1 MERRYFTVR
10 EIGQYLG
17 RSEQAIRDLA
27 CRRKLPYRKFCGRL
41 MFDKGEID
49 RVIDVSEGVRLEEV
63 SDSKSVRT

>member
-1 MERRYFTVR
+1 
-10 EIGQYLG
+10 
-17 RSEQAIRDLA
+17 
-27 CRRKLPYRKFCGRL
+27 